1 MKKVIVVSSTL
12 TNAMQTAKKVVSKK
26 SVLPILE
33 CFLCEVKIENKR
45 ANLLVKGTDL
55 ENHISVSINCEA
67 KEEFKFVIHS
77 DELAFIEK
85 LDEQPLC
92 LEIDETTCEVKI
104 LAEGETVKAIGEK
117 VEDYPITPNS
127 PFKLLGTL
135 ANEFFPELKTSLKYV
150 SDPKDFN
157 PKYKGVGIE
166 TIEQGIV
173 IVGTDAFTLRLTNQK
188 AEISNGAIGEKF
200 VLNPTLCK
208 QLASFKNAENIH
220 ISLMKMKG
228 GTNTVLTFE
237 LNSMQVTIVSRNL
250 DSDMVD
256 YKRILPTYSATT
268 VSMGKKDLMKRI
280 DKAILYTNDS
290 THQGIFSINGKVV
303 LTASELDSKK
313 EYRSEFAH
321 TVKVGEDID
330 ISFNLAFLKKV
341 LSDLNGE
348 SVNIEMTAPFKA
360 AVIKDGDTLTI
371 LMPIMIAA

>member
-1 MKKVIVVSSTL
+1 MKKLIVVSSTL

-55 ENHISVSINCEA
+55 ENHISVSIHCEA
-67 KEEFKFVIHS
+67 NEEFKFVIHS

-92 LEIDETTCEVKI
+92 LEIDETTCEVRI

-127 PFKLLGTL
+127 PYKQLGYL
-135 ANEFFPELKTSLKYV
+135 SNEFFSELKTSLKYV
-150 SDPKDFN
+150 ADPKDIN

-166 TIEQGIV
+166 TTEEGIA

-188 AEISNGAIGEKF
+188 AEISNEAVGEKF

-208 QLASFKNAENIH
+208 LLASFKKVENIH
-220 ISLMKMKG
+220 ISIMKMKS
-228 GTNTVLTFE
+228 GTNTVLNFE
-237 LNSMQVTIVSRNL
+237 LNRMQVVIVSRNL
-250 DSDMVD
+250 DCDLVD
-256 YKRILPTYSATT
+256 YKRILPTYSVTT
-268 VSMGKKDLMKRI
+268 VSMEKKDLLKKI
-280 DKAILYTNDS
+280 DKAMLYTNDS
-290 THQGIFSINGKVV
+290 THQGVFCINGKVV
-303 LTASELDSKK
+303 LTASELDGKK

-321 TVKVGEDID
+321 TAKEGEDID

-341 LSDLNGE
+341 LSDLNGDT
-348 SVNIEMTAPFKA
+348 VNLEMTESYKA
-360 AVIKDGDTLTI
+360 AVIKEENTLTI
-371 LMPIMIAA
+371 LMPIQL